1 MTRRIST
8 YQALIKLLKE
18 GRINQMQYTRKQ
30 LAISLFA
37 CPMLSVLS
45 LSSSALANELNWS
58 VGLDN
63 EVVYQDIYSD
73 EQKQTLNST
82 NFIIRPRL
90 SLNYESKRASG
101 FWSASHNHVRRSL
114 EDADVTNNYTNYAY
128 GGSFAAIK
136 NLLTF
141 TANGALDYQSTVPN
155 GFLVDSFLLN
165 AENLSK
171 IRSNQFGANFNLPRG
186 HYFGHSSKINY
197 SITESE
203 ERENSSLQLDSNVL
217 SITTQTVTGKN
228 FERFNAQIQSNFSV
242 SDRSENGDYTNRQ
255 LNGEMSYRVYSNL
268 GVLVNASHEG
278 NQVDSQNNTFSQ
290 ARQFNRAGAGLI
302 WRESDTKQIAL
313 TWNTANNA
321 SIEDED
327 EDGDEDEDNKGFIG
341 LNADWQFTPRTQL
354 SAGYSRRFYGDSGN
368 FSFNHRIKRFRTQ
381 IEYTEEV
388 TSFSRL
394 IANPE
399 NLGVFICADGITD
412 LSACFQPNSLNYQ
425 LQANEQFI
433 QFSSLNAEINDELI
447 LRKAL
452 TWQMGTELRRTKVSL
467 NGRYASNDY
476 LESDRL
482 SRTYSAG
489 SSVSFDIG
497 QKTNLSWTTDYA
509 LTDEIVEGQ
518 RGESEVMTTKFSVKR
533 SIGRYFRL
541 SLDFSYLQR
550 DTEGLVSGGLGNS
563 GGLSGDIKDRSIS
576 LNLMYTL
583 SK

>member
-1 MTRRIST
+1 
-8 YQALIKLLKE
+8 
-18 GRINQMQYTRKQ
+18 
-30 LAISLFA
+30 
-37 CPMLSVLS
+37 
-45 LSSSALANELNWS
+45 
-58 VGLDN
+58 
-63 EVVYQDIYSD
+63 
-73 EQKQTLNST
+73 
-82 NFIIRPRL
+82 
-90 SLNYESKRASG
+90 
-101 FWSASHNHVRRSL
+101 RSL
-114 EDADVTNNYTNYAY
+114 EDVDVTNNYTNYAY
-128 GGSFAAIK
+128 GGGFAAIK

-141 TANGALDYQSTVPN
+141 TANGALNYQSTVRN

-165 AENLSK
+165 ADNLSK
-171 IRSNQFGANFNLPRG
+171 TRSNQFGANFRLPRG

-242 SDRSENGDYTNRQ
+242 SDRSENGNYTNRQ
-255 LNGEMSYRVYSNL
+255 LSGEMSYRVYSNL

-278 NQVDSQNNTFSQ
+278 NQVDSLNNTFSQ
-290 ARQFNRAGAGLI
+290 ARQFNTAGAGFV
-302 WRESDTKQIAL
+302 WRESDNKQIAL
-313 TWNTANNA
+313 TWNTANDG

-327 EDGDEDEDNKGFIG
+327 EDEDEGDDDNKGFIG

-354 SAGYSRRFYGDSGN
+354 TAGYSRRFYGDSGN

-381 IEYTEEV
+381 IKYTEEV

-412 LSACFQPNSLNYQ
+412 LSACFQPSSLNYQ

-452 TWQMGTELRRTKVSL
+452 SWQMGTELRRTKVAL

-476 LESDRL
+476 LESDRI

-489 SSVSFDIG
+489 TSVSFDIG

-550 DTEGLVSGGLGNS
+550 DTEGLVTGGLGNTS
-563 GGLSGDIKDRSIS
+563 GLSGDIKDRSVS
-576 LNLMYTL
+576 LNLTYTL